1 MRRGENTN
9 IRIIQ
14 AAVELFAR
22 TGYHGT
28 SIKNITD
35 KIGLTKAAFYA
46 HVGSKGELVH
56 RLIKEYEARYV
67 DELIKRVDEQP
78 GNAMDKLHRA
88 ISFSSEFAVNN
99 LDWVVLFDN
108 LSNEL
113 KSDPDFATV
122 LTVVRHKSSK
132 FIGDLLR
139 LGMRQGLVKKDLDPD
154 VVSIIFAALA
164 RGMFQQWILS
174 RSLMDGDQYVRM
186 SRIIFFKGIETS

>member
-22 TGYHGT
+22 KGYHGT
-28 SIKNITD
+28 SIKDITD

-56 RLIKEYEARYV
+56 RLIKEYESRYV
-67 DELIKRVDEQP
+67 DELIRRVSEQP
-78 GNAMDKLHRA
+78 GNAIDKLHCA

-113 KSDPDFATV
+113 KSDADFATA
-122 LTVVRHKSSK
+122 LTVVRHKSEKS
-132 FIGDLLR
+132 ISDLLR
-139 LGMRQGLVKKDLDPD
+139 LGIRQGLVKKDLDPD
-154 VVSIIFAALA
+154 VGSIIFGALA
-164 RGMFQQWILS
+164 RGTFQQWVLS
-174 RSLMDGDQYVRM
+174 RSLIDGEQFVRTC
-186 SRIIFFKGIETS
+186 RVIFFKGVESS